1 MIFFSY
7 QTIFLYRLISVKY
20 EKQAWFFTYVLTIVN
35 LKTLKNEITTVYKL
49 RTCKKSLNCKTI
61 FSVKN
66 CETSLNVNENQ
77 WNSMNIN
84 EKNKMCTFGAVNKWK
99 SMKIH
104 EDQWRSMKINENQWK
119 SMNISKRPMK
129 INENQWNAPPPLH
142 PPGL

>member
-84 EKNKMCTFGAVNKWK
+84 EKTKCAPLVPSTNENQWRY
-99 SMKIH
+99 MKIN
-104 EDQWRSMKINENQWK
+104 EDQWRSMKINENQWTSANDQWK
-119 SMNISKRPMK
+119 SMK
-129 INENQWNAPPPLH
+129 INETKWN
-142 PPGL
+142 